1 MLALVL
7 LFLAVSLLLYVL
19 LAGADFGAGI
29 LEIFLGQRRRGDQ
42 RALISHAM
50 APVWEANHVW
60 LILAVVI
67 LFMAFPTVY
76 TTLSIYLYIPLVALL
91 MGIVARGTAFTF
103 RHYDTLTT
111 EWHGVYS
118 RVFQVSSLWTSMVL
132 GALAGALAL
141 GRIELDSAST
151 YTTYVAP
158 WLNLFCLAMGVFTSA
173 LFALLAAVFLVGEAE
188 DDELRALF
196 RRKARVAELVLV
208 VAGACVFGTAEL
220 NGLPLLRTFFG
231 TPASVVA
238 FVLATAL
245 LVPFRRA
252 LSRADGGR
260 TRARVLGATIV
271 TLVMLGW
278 FAVQYPVAVRLARG
292 AITFPEAA
300 APDATLRA
308 LLGALF
314 VGSAVIFPGL
324 GYLFWVF
331 KRGTFER
338 ERREF

>member
-1 MLALVL
+1 MLSLVL
-7 LFLAVSLLLYVL
+7 FFLAVSLLLYVVFG
-19 LAGADFGAGI
+19 GADFGGGI
-29 LEIFLGQRRRGDQ
+29 LEIFLGHRRRADQ
-42 RALISHAM
+42 RALIAHAM

-76 TTLSIYLYIPLVALL
+76 TTMSIYLYIPIVALL

-111 EWHGVYS
+111 DWHGAYS
-118 RVFQVSSLWTSMVL
+118 RVFRLSSLWSSMVL
-132 GALAGALAL
+132 GALAGALLL
-141 GRIELDSAST
+141 GRIDPDSADT
-151 YTTYVAP
+151 YTTYVGP

-196 RRKARVAELVLV
+196 QRKARIAAVVLVAAGAAVFGAAEL
-208 VAGACVFGTAEL
+208 G
-220 NGLPLLRTFFG
+220 GLPLLRAFF
-231 TPASVVA
+231 TTRASVLA

-245 LVPFRRA
+245 LVPFWRA
-252 LSRADGGR
+252 LSRRDGGR
-260 TRARVLGATIV
+260 TLTRVLGAAIV

-278 FAVQYPVAVRLARG
+278 FAVQYPVAIRLVHG
-292 AITFPEAA
+292 ALTFPDAA

-314 VGSAVIFPGL
+314 VGSALIFPGL
-324 GYLFWVF
+324 AYLFWVF
-331 KRGTFER
+331 KWGTFER
-338 ERREF
+338 ERRGF